1 MANSSIYAAFERMWQ
16 HIIAKIGTKADLI
29 HAHDE
34 YLTEYTETDPTV
46 PAWAKAASKPTYT
59 ASEVG
64 AAPAEHT
71 HDVSGQINEHNID
84 KNAHTDIRTM
94 FTGLASEQYVDTKVA
109 DLVNSAPEK
118 LNTLDEL
125 AAALGDDEN
134 FANTVTEQIASKA
147 DNVDLEALRGE
158 VDAVKD
164 AKADWSQN
172 DETAIDYV
180 KNRTHWVEVSKEV
193 VFEEQTVEYEQNGT
207 YLNGMDNCDPN
218 EATLIVTIDGAQYQ
232 CETWMRNGECAFGDS
247 RLLEDDSNP
256 ENVPF
261 AIVAWYYNDDYDG
274 TGTITKHWYEWE
286 IHFATTGS
294 HTVKIEL
301 VNPEQSIYHTLDERY
316 MPDTIARKSDFI
328 TETWTFTLEDGSTVT
343 KAVYVG

>member
-1 MANSSIYAAFERMWQ
+1 MSTSAYAQAKYDT
-16 HIIAKIGTKADLI
+16 II
-29 HAHDE
+29 
-34 YLTEYTETDPTV
+34 
-46 PAWAKAASKPTYT
+46 S
-59 ASEVG
+59 
-64 AAPAEHT
+64 
-71 HDVSGQINEHNID
+71 
-84 KNAHTDIRTM
+84 
-94 FTGLASEQYVDTKVA
+94 
-109 DLVNSAPEK
+109 
-118 LNTLDEL
+118 
-125 AAALGDDEN
+125 
-134 FANTVTEQIASKA
+134 
-147 DNVDLEALRGE
+147 
-158 VDAVKD
+158 
-164 AKADWSQN
+164 AKADWNQN

-218 EATLIVTIDGAQYQ
+218 VATLIVTIDGAQYQ

-328 TETWTFTLEDGSTVT
+328 TESWTFTLEDGSTVT
-343 KAVYVG
+343 KAVHVG

>member
-1 MANSSIYAAFERMWQ
+1 MNDFIYAAFERLWA
-16 HIIAKIGTKADLI
+16 HVKAETSRKASVNHTHNLHELPGVVPIYKGGTDATNE
-29 HAHDE
+29 DE
-34 YLTEYTETDPTV
+34 ARYNL
-46 PAWAKAASKPTYT
+46 KAAH
-59 ASEVG
+59 VD
-64 AAPAEHT
+64 HT
-71 HDVSGQINEHNID
+71 HDTYETKEDAQA
-84 KNAHTDIRTM
+84 K
-94 FTGLASEQYVDTKVA
+94 YDTII
-109 DLVNSAPEK
+109 S
-118 LNTLDEL
+118 
-125 AAALGDDEN
+125 
-134 FANTVTEQIASKA
+134 
-147 DNVDLEALRGE
+147 
-158 VDAVKD
+158 
-164 AKADWSQN
+164 AKADWNQN

-218 EATLIVTIDGAQYQ
+218 VATLIVTIDGAQYQ

-328 TETWTFTLEDGSTVT
+328 TESWTFTLEDGSTVT
-343 KAVYVG
+343 KAVHVG